1 MLSSYFS
8 VSPIIASTQE
18 SQTEDTVNIKHCHD
32 NSHSREDRER
42 EKKVARKRLYVASVI
57 CVIFMTGE
65 ILGEYSCTNTPFN
78 LIFLLS
84 VGQFFLSNY
93 LQY

>member
-8 VSPIIASTQE
+8 VSPSIPGTEE
-18 SQTEDTVNIKHCHD
+18 SQTDDTLSIKHCHD

-42 EKKVARKRLYVASVI
+42 EKNVARKRLYVASVV

-65 ILGEYSCTNTPFN
+65 ILGEYSCTNTPFY
-78 LIFLLS
+78 LICLFSL
-84 VGQFFLSNY
+84 GQFFLSNY

>member
-8 VSPIIASTQE
+8 VSNGIPSTEE
-18 SQTEDTVNIKHCHD
+18 SQTDDTVGIKHCHD

-42 EKKVARKRLYVASVI
+42 EKKVASKRLYVASVI

-65 ILGEYSCTNTPFN
+65 ILGEYSCTNTPFY
-78 LIFLLS
+78 LIFIFS
-84 VGQFFLSNY
+84 WGQFFLSNY